1 MDAGTPSAEVR
12 RSARALD
19 LHGLGVL
26 WMLLAMGCLGL
37 RLGGHPLID
46 PDEGR
51 NAATALEMATSGNY
65 VVPRLNGLPHL
76 DKPVLFYAASALSM
90 RLLGPSELAARLPAL
105 LATWGTVALVV
116 WFSAYLFGRRTAWI
130 AGTACATAP
139 LSIAMARTVIFDS
152 LLGFFVVLAL
162 IAFYRAIEA
171 EAGPSWLSGP
181 RGWALLAWVAVALGI
196 LTKGPVALVIPVLVA
211 GPYAFWRRRSRV
223 VWHPFGWV
231 PALLLLL
238 PWVLAVEAQ
247 VPGFLRYAMVTETW
261 QRLTTRELDRS
272 GPIWYFLPFLIGGCF
287 PWVLV
292 VAASVRERWR
302 ELQGNER
309 RPVIYLAL
317 WIALPLLFFSFSQSK
332 RPQYI
337 LPLVAAVA
345 LLTAWAWS
353 GERLPGRGIR
363 AGAIGWLLLGG
374 VLLWVASAGAERLE
388 SARGL
393 AASAQPT
400 ALALGALMVAAGVL
414 AWMLSRHQ
422 RPSLIALSLPLA
434 LLPAASAPL
443 MADVARERSA
453 RDLAAA
459 LRPHLTPETA
469 IVGIETFPPS
479 LSFYLGQ
486 PVELCSATGAPLRSN
501 FVLHSYGE
509 LVGRSP
515 STLHPPGWWQEA
527 LASCTRPLV
536 FLVKKRYQPERELLE
551 QAGLPLLFED
561 PSLVAMGPCR
571 PPAEPSRKV
580 DGES

>member
-1 MDAGTPSAEVR
+1 MAARPHRTEAW
-12 RSARALD
+12 RSAGALD
-19 LHGLGVL
+19 LGRLGAL
-26 WMLLAMGCLGL
+26 WLMLAMGCLGL

-51 NAATALEMATSGNY
+51 NAATALAMVVSGDY
-65 VVPRLNGLPHL
+65 VVPRLDGLPHL

-105 LATWGTVALVV
+105 LATWGTVALVAG
-116 WFSAYLFGRRTAWI
+116 FAAQIFGRRTAWV

-171 EAGPSWLSGP
+171 EADPSRFAGE
-181 RGWALLAWVAVALGI
+181 RRWALLAWVAVALGI
-196 LTKGPVALVIPVLVA
+196 LTKGPVALVVPLLVA
-211 GPYAFWRRRSRV
+211 GPYAFWRRRSLV

-238 PWVLAVEAQ
+238 PWVLAVEAR
-247 VPGFLRYAMVTETW
+247 VPGFLRYALITETW
-261 QRLTTRELDRS
+261 QRLTTQELQRG
-272 GPIWYFLPFLIGGCF
+272 GPIWYFLPYLIGGCF

-292 VAASVRERWR
+292 VAASARERWR
-302 ELQGNER
+302 ERRAHER
-309 RPVIYLAL
+309 RPLVYLAL
-317 WIALPLLFFSFSQSK
+317 WIAMPLLFFSFSQSK

-363 AGAIGWLLLGG
+363 TAAIGWLLIGG
-374 VLLWVASAGAERLE
+374 TFLWVASARGERLE
-388 SARGL
+388 AVPEL
-393 AASAQPT
+393 AARAQPT
-400 ALALGALMVAAGVL
+400 ALALGVLMVVCGVAAW
-414 AWMLSRHQ
+414 ALSRHGVA
-422 RPSLIALSLPLA
+422 SLAALSLPLA
-434 LLPAASAPL
+434 LVPVITGPLLSA
-443 MADVARERSA
+443 VAGARSA
-453 RDLAAA
+453 QGLAAA

-479 LSFYLGQ
+479 LSFYLGRSI
-486 PVELCSATGAPLRSN
+486 ELSSATGAPLRSN
-501 FVLHSYGE
+501 FVLRFYDDW
-509 LVGRSP
+509 VGRAS

-527 LASCTRPLV
+527 MASCSRPHV
-536 FLVKKRYQPERELLE
+536 FLVRRKYQPELEILE
-551 QAGLPLLFED
+551 QAGLPILFED
-561 PSLVAMGPCR
+561 PSVVAMGPCR
-571 PPAEPSRKV
+571 PP
-580 DGES
+580 ES